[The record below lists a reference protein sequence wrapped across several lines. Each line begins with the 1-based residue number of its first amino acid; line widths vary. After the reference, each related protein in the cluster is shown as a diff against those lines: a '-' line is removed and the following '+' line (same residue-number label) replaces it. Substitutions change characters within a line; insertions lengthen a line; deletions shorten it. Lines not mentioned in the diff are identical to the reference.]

1 MHINGDATSSKKVPN
16 IDNIHANAS
25 LANKDPFKFSH
36 GLTGV
41 DQSSNYLFVHI
52 LLATASALFLLALA
66 YRILVVNQHRRRRAL
81 GSALHRFRSQHRH
94 RYHAYW
100 TSIKQS
106 FLYAPSW
113 TSQQDEEAPSTN
125 TRSSERPLSQPQF
138 LTIVIYVISNI
149 AYCTAI
155 SSQSQPQ
162 KLAQIRGRC
171 GTLASFNLIFT
182 VLFAL
187 RNNPLIYILHISYDT
202 FNLFHRWAA
211 RLVVLE
217 SVAHVG
223 AFAFNAYNVA
233 YEGHSGWASI
243 SWILQHSLS
252 YRTGLAAFITFLL
265 LVVHSVGS
273 LRHASYDTF
282 ITLHRLG
289 VLVAGFGLYFHLAQ
303 HALPQ
308 LSWVYVIA
316 GLLTGEVIIRV
327 CRILYYNWSW
337 KHRFWTQVTLEALPG
352 EATRAT
358 FVLPKSWNATPG
370 SHVHVYLPTMSLW
383 SSHPFS
389 IAWSQSQQTGYTR
402 LDSEKLPS
410 SAQYFEVG
418 TGASTVSCLI
428 RAHKGM
434 TRTLFERASDNTV
447 TSLWGAIEGPY
458 GGFHSL
464 DSYDTVVL
472 FAAGV
477 GITHQLL
484 FVRQLLA
491 GRTSGTA
498 ATQQILLVWCIRGME
513 ALAWVEHWLE
523 ELAEMEH
530 FGNVVRIHVY
540 VSRAC
545 PGTQPT
551 PAYLD
556 VRQAR
561 CDPTEVLNG
570 EILAQDGVMAVTV
583 CGPESFNSSVREAVR
598 KSLCVR
604 DIDFFEE
611 SFSY

>member
-1 MHINGDATSSKKVPN
+1 
-16 IDNIHANAS
+16 
-25 LANKDPFKFSH
+25 
-36 GLTGV
+36 
-41 DQSSNYLFVHI
+41 
-52 LLATASALFLLALA
+52 
-66 YRILVVNQHRRRRAL
+66 
-81 GSALHRFRSQHRH
+81 
-94 RYHAYW
+94 
-100 TSIKQS
+100 
-106 FLYAPSW
+106 
-113 TSQQDEEAPSTN
+113 
-125 TRSSERPLSQPQF
+125 
-138 LTIVIYVISNI
+138 
-149 AYCTAI
+149 
-155 SSQSQPQ
+155 
-162 KLAQIRGRC
+162 
-171 GTLASFNLIFT
+171 
-182 VLFAL
+182 
-187 RNNPLIYILHISYDT
+187 
-202 FNLFHRWAA
+202 
-211 RLVVLE
+211 
-217 SVAHVG
+217 
-223 AFAFNAYNVA
+223 
-233 YEGHSGWASI
+233 
-243 SWILQHSLS
+243 
-252 YRTGLAAFITFLL
+252 
-265 LVVHSVGS
+265 
-273 LRHASYDTF
+273 
-282 ITLHRLG
+282 
-289 VLVAGFGLYFHLAQ
+289 
-303 HALPQ
+303 
-308 LSWVYVIA
+308 
-316 GLLTGEVIIRV
+316 
-327 CRILYYNWSW
+327 
-337 KHRFWTQVTLEALPG
+337 
-352 EATRAT
+352 
-358 FVLPKSWNATPG
+358 
-370 SHVHVYLPTMSLW
+370 
-383 SSHPFS
+383 
-389 IAWSQSQQTGYTR
+389 
-402 LDSEKLPS
+402 
-410 SAQYFEVG
+410 
-418 TGASTVSCLI
+418 
-428 RAHKGM
+428 M